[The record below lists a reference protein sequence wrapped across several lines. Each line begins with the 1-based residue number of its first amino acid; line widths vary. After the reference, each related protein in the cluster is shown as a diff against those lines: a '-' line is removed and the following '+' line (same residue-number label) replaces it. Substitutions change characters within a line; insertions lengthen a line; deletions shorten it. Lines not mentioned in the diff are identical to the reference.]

1 MTTAELTGAA
11 VASIAPAP
19 LVVLA
24 QASGTGASAVYVPV
38 WLLSLLVTLMVGAIG
53 FFLKRA
59 LEQVDRRLEKLDAH
73 FVEHVRTQARLE
85 ERVSNI
91 EATVSRIADEQE

>member
-1 MTTAELTGAA
+1 MTTAEITGAA

-24 QASGTGASAVYVPV
+24 QAGTGSPAVYVPV
-38 WLLSLLVTLMVGAIG
+38 WAISLVVTLMVGAIG

-73 FVEHVRTQARLE
+73 FVEHVRSQARLE
-85 ERVSNI
+85 ERVANI
-91 EATVSRIADEQE
+91 ESHVGRLTDTKE